1 MSVVS
6 VNSTNNMFR
15 PSAVAMPRPSRKL
28 CEMLYFTEKNW
39 PLPSIYTY
47 TKNIKTALTLC
58 NVYILR
64 NNQPMSVYIGVMF
77 LSI

>member
-1 MSVVS
+1 MSVLS

-15 PSAVAMPRPSRKL
+15 PSAVAVPRPSRKL
-28 CEMLYFTEKNW
+28 CEMLSFTEKSW
-39 PLPSIYTY
+39 PLPSIY